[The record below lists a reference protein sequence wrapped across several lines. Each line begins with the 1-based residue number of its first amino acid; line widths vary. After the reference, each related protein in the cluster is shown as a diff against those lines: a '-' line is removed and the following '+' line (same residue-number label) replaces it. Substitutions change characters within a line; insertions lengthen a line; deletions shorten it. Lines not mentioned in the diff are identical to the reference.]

1 MKNLIYLTILMTLGA
16 APVHAQVSQE
26 QLTQAMTDSVETHPD
41 VIAGS
46 RIKLSHVRAA
56 SPGLLARALGVQ
68 RVELA
73 KGQDP
78 IGLVTARVWLDV
90 PSDPGV
96 WTWVRARS
104 RALVPTVV
112 MIRNVERGVTLT
124 RADIEIV
131 HKAPHPRAHSLPSQV
146 VGKRT
151 RRQLKSGEVV
161 SASWIDVAPLVERGD
176 HIEAAIQ
183 SGGLLVRA
191 PAVALERGGSGEI
204 IRLKIP
210 TTGRVVKGRI
220 LSAKQVEVLQ

>member
-1 MKNLIYLTILMTLGA
+1 MKNFIYLTILMTLIT
-16 APVHAQVSQE
+16 APVHAQVSQG
-26 QLTQAMTDSVETHPD
+26 QLTQAMADAVESHPD
-41 VIAGS
+41 IIAGS
-46 RIKLSHVRAA
+46 RIELSHVRAA
-56 SPGLLARALGVQ
+56 SAGLLARARGIE

-112 MIRNVERGVTLT
+112 TIREVARGVTLA
-124 RADIEIV
+124 RADVEIV
-131 HKAPHPRAHSLPSQV
+131 HKAPHPRAHSNPSEV

-151 RRQLKSGEVV
+151 RRKLESGEVIL
-161 SASWIDVAPLVERGD
+161 ASWIDVAPLIKRGD

-183 SGGLLVRA
+183 NGGLRVRA
-191 PAVALERGGSGEI
+191 PAIALERGGSGEV

-210 TTGRVVKGRI
+210 TTGHVVQGRI
-220 LSAKQVEVLQ
+220 LSASQVEVLQ